1 MRVVLDTNVVVSG
14 LPFGGVP
21 GRILT
26 AWTSGAFVLVLSP
39 PVLDEYRRVGRE
51 LAKGRAPLNAALD
64 ALLALV
70 AVRATMIDAPRL
82 AAPVSADPDADMFFA
97 AAIAGENEIGDSARI
112 RRRVN
117 FMNSLHCHR
126 IVPNCLFPATRS
138 GQLMVLRPRP

>member
-14 LPFGGVP
+14 LLFGGVP

-39 PVLDEYRRVGRE
+39 PVLDEYRRVGRK

-70 AVRATMIDAPRL
+70 AVHATMIDAPRL
-82 AAPVSADPDADMFFA
+82 EAPVSADPDDDMFFA
-97 AAIAGENEIGDSARI
+97 AAIAGEAGYVVSGDKHLLDVTGWNGI
-112 RRRVN
+112 
-117 FMNSLHCHR
+117 
-126 IVPNCLFPATRS
+126 T
-138 GQLMVLRPRP
+138 VLKPRAFLDDPLASRLQ

>member
-1 MRVVLDTNVVVSG
+1 MVLDTNVVVSG

-39 PVLDEYRRVGRE
+39 PGLDEYRRVGRE

-82 AAPVSADPDADMFFA
+82 AAPVCADPDADMFFA
-97 AAIAGENEIGDSARI
+97 AAIAGEAGYVVSGDKHLLGVTGWNEI
-112 RRRVN
+112 
-117 FMNSLHCHR
+117 
-126 IVPNCLFPATRS
+126 T
-138 GQLMVLRPRP
+138 VLRPRALLDGPLASRTR